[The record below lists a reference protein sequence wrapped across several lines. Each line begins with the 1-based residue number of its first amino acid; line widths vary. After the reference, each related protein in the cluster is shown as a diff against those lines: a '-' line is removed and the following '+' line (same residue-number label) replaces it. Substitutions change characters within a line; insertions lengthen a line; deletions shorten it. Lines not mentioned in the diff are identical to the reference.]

1 MVSNTAY
8 YSPRR
13 RRAIL
18 PAKIRENLSLKPHSK
33 SKPITRRACLLLRLS
48 ATKPLA
54 LSVRQWN
61 DILNFQPQ
69 IVPTAMK
76 QLGWIVRNLLTHPK
90 SDEYNS
96 SEGVRIGQL
105 ESRRLVSDVHCS
117 ILCGRTAGVV
127 CRPVACCCRVR
138 RCVTKHPTRPRFE
151 PWRAKFGTVQ
161 RAPRVRIAARG
172 KAD

>member
-127 CRPVACCCRVR
+127 CGPVACCCRVR
-138 RCVTKHPTRPRFE
+138 RCVTKPPTRPRFE
-151 PWRAKFGTVQ
+151 PWRAKFGMVQ

>member
-61 DILNFQPQ
+61 D
-69 IVPTAMK
+69 M
-76 QLGWIVRNLLTHPK
+76 THPK

-105 ESRRLVSDVHCS
+105 ESHRLVSGVHCS

-127 CRPVACCCRVR
+127 CGPVACCCRVR
-138 RCVTKHPTRPRFE
+138 RCVTKPPTRPRFE
-151 PWRAKFGTVQ
+151 PWRAKFGMVQ